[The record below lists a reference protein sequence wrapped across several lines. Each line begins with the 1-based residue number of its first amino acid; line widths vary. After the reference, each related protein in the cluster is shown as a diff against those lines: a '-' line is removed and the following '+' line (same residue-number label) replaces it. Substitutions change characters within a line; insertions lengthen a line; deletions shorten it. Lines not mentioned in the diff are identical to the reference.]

1 MKDLL
6 CLSEL
11 KEGRFLLA
19 FSGGPDSVYLL
30 YRLSLLY
37 KEKLNEK
44 VALCYIDYHDSPY
57 VDKEEEI
64 VQFYVDKYN
73 LKLYKDDVKY
83 DAKKDHNF
91 EEWAREYRYDLF
103 SKIIKENGYKALL
116 TAHQKTDDAETYLL
130 QKKRNNHPLHYGLNT
145 KTSLKGMIVLRPLL
159 SISKRELTD
168 ELDDNH
174 LPYYDD
180 ITNNDTHKERNR
192 LRKKLKEEDIDS
204 IITQLKEDNE
214 KLNKLYNLF
223 KSYRNGMTFSSFD
236 SFSEEE
242 KQRYCFYLLDSH
254 SIKKGREGIGKRM
267 MDFLRKKG
275 NKEFKIDDDLVLY
288 RTKEEFFLSIPFE
301 KLSYE
306 YQINEPCLINNE
318 YFQADLH
325 DIESFNI
332 KEFPITIRNYK
343 KGDIIS
349 TNLGIKEVE
358 LFLKKQD
365 VPLYLY
371 PLYPVFI
378 KDDKIFFIPFY
389 QDIKKNKIPF
399 KLNYQKGVIK

>member
-37 KEKLNEK
+37 KEKLNK
-44 VALCYIDYHDSPY
+44 RIALCYIDYHDSPY
-57 VDKEEEI
+57 VGKEEEI
-64 VQFYVDKYN
+64 VKFYVEKYQ
-73 LKLYKDDVKY
+73 LKLYKDDAYY
-83 DAKKDHNF
+83 DAKENHNF

-103 SKIIKENGYKALL
+103 SEIIKENGYKALL

-145 KTSLKGMIVLRPLL
+145 VTSLKGMTVLRPLL
-159 SISKRELTD
+159 SISKKELTD

-180 ITNNDTHKERNR
+180 ITNNDISKERNR
-192 LRKKLKEEDIDS
+192 FRKELKEEEIDI
-204 IITQLKEDNE
+204 IITQLKADNNRLE
-214 KLNKLYNLF
+214 KLYNLF
-223 KSYRNGMTFSSFD
+223 ENYQNGMSFSSFD
-236 SFSEEE
+236 SLKEEE

-267 MDFLRKKG
+267 MDFLRRKG
-275 NKEFKIDDDLVLY
+275 NKEFRIDDSLTLY
-288 RTKEEFFLSIPFE
+288 RTKDEFFLSVPFE

-306 YQINEPCLINNE
+306 YQINEPCLIDNE
-318 YFQADLH
+318 YFEADLN
-325 DIESFNI
+325 DIASFNI
-332 KEFPITIRNYK
+332 KSFPITIRNYK
-343 KGDIIS
+343 EGDIIS
-349 TNLGIKEVE
+349 TNLGIKDAS
-358 LFLKKQD
+358 LFLRKQD

-371 PLYPVFI
+371 PLYPVFV
-378 KDDKIFFIPFY
+378 KDDRIFFIPFY

-399 KLNYQKGVIK
+399 KLNYQKGIIK

>member
-30 YRLSLLY
+30 YCLSLLY
-37 KEKLNEK
+37 KEKLSERI
-44 VALCYIDYHDSPY
+44 ALCYIDYHDSPY

-64 VQFYVDKYN
+64 VKFYVEKYQ
-73 LKLYKDDVKY
+73 LKLYKDDVHY
-83 DAKKDHNF
+83 DAIKDHNF

-103 SKIIKENGYKALL
+103 SRIIKENGYKALL

-130 QKKRNNHPLHYGLNT
+130 QKKRNNYPLHYGLNT
-145 KTSLKGMIVLRPLL
+145 MTSLKGMTVLRPLL
-159 SISKRELTD
+159 SISKKELTD

-180 ITNNDTHKERNR
+180 ITNNDTSKERNR
-192 LRKKLKEEDIDS
+192 FRKELKEEEIDD
-204 IITQLKEDNE
+204 IITRLKEENIRLD
-214 KLNKLYNLF
+214 KLYNLF
-223 KSYRNGMTFSSFD
+223 ENYQNGISFN
-236 SFSEEE
+236 SFYSWKEEE

-254 SIKKGREGIGKRM
+254 SIKNGREGIGKRM
-267 MDFLRKKG
+267 MDFLRKRG
-275 NKEFKIDDDLVLY
+275 NKEFRINDSLSLY
-288 RTKEEFFLSIPFE
+288 RTKDDFFLSIPFE

-306 YQINEPCLINNE
+306 YQINEPRLIDNE
-318 YFQADLH
+318 YFKTDLN
-325 DIESFNI
+325 DTSSFNI
-332 KEFPITIRNYK
+332 KGFPITIRNYK

-349 TNLGIKEVE
+349 TGLGIKEVS
-358 LFLKKQD
+358 LFLRKQD

-371 PLYPVFI
+371 PLYPVFL
-378 KDDKIFFIPFY
+378 KNDKIFFVPFY

-399 KLNYQKGVIK
+399 KLNYQKGILK